1 MAKNLQGSVSAGGK
15 NSKPTGSVKAGAVM
29 RLRTN
34 KPPKAKL
41 SKFRKVDG
49 GWKRRKF
56 TASQRQTFRSR
67 KGGPTNLGGPR

>member
-1 MAKNLQGSVSAGGK
+1 MAKQQIKGSVTTPS
-15 NSKPTGSVKAGAVM
+15 GSVTTHAVS
-29 RLRTN
+29 RLRKS

-41 SKFRKVDG
+41 SKFRKVNG
-49 GWKRRKF
+49 GWKRRRF

>member
-1 MAKNLQGSVSAGGK
+1 MAKPQKIQGSMDTPS
-15 NSKPTGSVKAGAVM
+15 GSVTTHAVS
-29 RLRTN
+29 RLRKS

-49 GWKRRKF
+49 GWKRRRF